1 MAYLVGISVSIW
13 CCFAELFYVAAT
25 LHIVIVFVAG
35 FIVDKDHYEVCRPL
49 TQFHSVCFLVKN
61 H

>member
-1 MAYLVGISVSIW
+1 MAYLVGISVAIW

-35 FIVDKDHYEVCRPL
+35 FIVDKDHYEVCPGL
-49 TQFHSVCFLVKN
+49 LLNFILFAFS
-61 H
+61 